1 MDPIEEMEE
10 KLRRREQD
18 LEARELKARLKE
30 IEQDLDEIPVTPT
43 AKEATGG
50 KKPRGLSQKAS
61 DVAKFVLM
69 VFSVIVAIRIA
80 HWVGMAIIITGVVWV
95 AYKIFLEDK

>member
-10 KLRRREQD
+10 KLRRREQN

-30 IEQDLDEIPVTPT
+30 IEQDLDEVPVTPT
-43 AKEATGG
+43 AKETTSS

-61 DVAKFVLM
+61 DVAKFVLV

-80 HWVGMAIIITGVVWV
+80 HWVGMALLIAGVVWV
-95 AYKIFLEDK
+95 AYKLFLEDN